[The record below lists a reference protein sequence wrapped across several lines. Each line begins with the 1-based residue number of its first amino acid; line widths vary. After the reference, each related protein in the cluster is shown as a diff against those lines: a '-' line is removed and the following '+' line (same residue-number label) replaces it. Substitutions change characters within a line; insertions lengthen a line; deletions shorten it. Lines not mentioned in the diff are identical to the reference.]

1 MPTLPATMHHIRI
14 RAPGDAENLFVEQ
27 TAVPQP
33 DGDTVLIEV
42 AAAGVNRPDILQ
54 RKGGY
59 PPPPG
64 ASDIPGLEVSGTVVA
79 RGPAC
84 RRFAVGD
91 EVCAL
96 VASGGYAAYCLAPE
110 PQCLPVPA
118 GVSLVAAGGL
128 PETTFTVWFNLFM
141 RGDLRAGESVLI
153 HGGSSGI
160 GTTAIQLAAAVGAR
174 IFTTVGTAAKAA
186 ACTALGAD
194 TVINYR
200 EQDFVGIIAAATAG
214 EGVNVV
220 LDMVGGDYVQKNIDS
235 LAVEGRLIQIAFLN
249 GATVTATMSSLMT
262 KRLTWTGSTLR
273 ARSVAFKGEIAV
285 SLEENVW
292 PLIAA
297 GRFRPLIHA
306 TFPLSEAAAA
316 HRLMEDG
323 RNIGKILLI
332 P

>member
-1 MPTLPATMHHIRI
+1 
-14 RAPGDAENLFVEQ
+14 
-27 TAVPQP
+27 
-33 DGDTVLIEV
+33 
-42 AAAGVNRPDILQ
+42 
-54 RKGGY
+54 
-59 PPPPG
+59 
-64 ASDIPGLEVSGTVVA
+64 
-79 RGPAC
+79 
-84 RRFAVGD
+84 
-91 EVCAL
+91 
-96 VASGGYAAYCLAPE
+96 
-110 PQCLPVPA
+110 
-118 GVSLVAAGGL
+118 
-128 PETTFTVWFNLFM
+128 
-141 RGDLRAGESVLI
+141 
-153 HGGSSGI
+153 GGSSGI

-186 ACTALGAD
+186 ACATLGAD

-273 ARSVAFKGEIAV
+273 ARSVAFKGEIAA

-297 GRFRPLIHA
+297 GQFRPLIHA